1 MKTPSRLLYTTC
13 VAAVALT
20 LAGCSKKQPAPAAEK
35 APPPPPQPTVVP
47 ITTGR
52 VELTDMPDMDGADL
66 SGVEII
72 VLDKL
77 TPELIM
83 LLSEQHN
90 CYTDLMAPPP
100 APEAQ
105 SDDAAA
111 APDGTTSGLELLSD
125 RDRERLDEMLTELK
139 GKVPP
144 PMKSSFTVNGDLRDF
159 ESRQSLYE
167 RYEKPISTLTLEN
180 MVPVLQQIGET
191 MRADYDLLVKETESG
206 SESRELQAKAD
217 INWMAA
223 FSEYM
228 QDYER
233 LVRRYDSLRRR
244 ALLRDARSSS
254 RSSSSSSASSGES
267 AQAAFDRFQMDNAM
281 NLQVVCYKDALGTA
295 FAQAD
300 GTFEVKGHGI
310 LLARIDDEHMRP
322 LFFREGMKPPTISFA
337 DIEQSEKTVQP
348 E

>member
-1 MKTPSRLLYTTC
+1 
-13 VAAVALT
+13 
-20 LAGCSKKQPAPAAEK
+20 
-35 APPPPPQPTVVP
+35 
-47 ITTGR
+47 
-52 VELTDMPDMDGADL
+52 
-66 SGVEII
+66 
-72 VLDKL
+72 
-77 TPELIM
+77 
-83 LLSEQHN
+83 
-90 CYTDLMAPPP
+90 
-100 APEAQ
+100 
-105 SDDAAA
+105 
-111 APDGTTSGLELLSD
+111 
-125 RDRERLDEMLTELK
+125 MLTELK

-144 PMKSSFTVNGDLRDF
+144 PMKSSFTVGGDLRDF
-159 ESRQSLYE
+159 ESRKSLYE

-180 MVPVLQQIGET
+180 MIPVLQQLGET

-217 INWMAA
+217 INWMASL
-223 FSEYM
+223 SEYM

-254 RSSSSSSASSGES
+254 RSPSSSSASSGES
-267 AQAAFDRFQMDNAM
+267 AQVAFDRFQMDNAM